1 MVAVGVLV
9 PGVTGRMGRLIAEA
23 ALDDDR
29 HRLLAATARPGAAA
43 VGRSVGE
50 ALGGPERGVVVRDH
64 LERAVEALSPD
75 DRQGAVV
82 IDFTLPGLCAVHADV
97 AARHGLGLIVGT
109 TGLSPDDEV
118 ALDEASQK
126 VPVLVASN
134 TSLGANLLMALTRQA
149 TRAIPEADVEI
160 VELHHHGK
168 RDAPSGTALSLAS
181 AAAEA
186 REQELDEVKRT
197 AREGLAP
204 RQAGEIGVFGVR
216 GGDVP
221 GEHTVYLFLEGER
234 IELTHR
240 VLSRRIFAL
249 GALRAAR
256 FLSDKPAGR
265 YRMADVLGLGD

>member
-1 MVAVGVLV
+1 MKVGVVV

-29 HRLLAATARPGAAA
+29 HALVGATARPGSAA
-43 VGRSVGE
+43 VGQDVAALYGRPE
-50 ALGGPERGVVVRDH
+50 AGVLVQEH
-64 LERAVEALSPD
+64 TEAALSALSPAVKS
-75 DRQGAVV
+75 GAVL

-97 AARHGLGLIVGT
+97 AMRHGLGLIVGT
-109 TGLSPDDEV
+109 TGLSPDDEA
-118 ALDEASQK
+118 ALAEASAK

-134 TSLGANLLMALTRQA
+134 TSLGANLLMALTGQA

-160 VELHHHGK
+160 VELHHRGK
-168 RDAPSGTALSLAS
+168 RDAPSGTALSLARAS
-181 AAAEA
+181 AEA
-186 REQELDEVKRT
+186 RDQDLDEVKRT
-197 AREGLAP
+197 AREGIAP
-204 RQAGEIGVFGVR
+204 REAGEIGVFGVR

-256 FLSDKPAGR
+256 YLSGKPAGR
-265 YRMADVLGLGD
+265 YRMADVLGLG